1 MRLSDFKKDCLKN
14 RSILITG
21 ASKGIGKT
29 LALSLSKHGA
39 NVIMLARN
47 EKEMDA
53 IYDEI
58 KENYRTEPCILKCDL
73 ENLNDSKSNEIANI
87 INENYKYL
95 DAIIFNAAVLEKV
108 SNIESYDTKTWDKV
122 LRINLT
128 SSFILCKRLI
138 PMMKVSPMPRIIFT
152 TSGVGKKAKA
162 FWGAYSVS
170 KAGVNAL
177 SEILAD
183 ELDSTSNIKLFNFN
197 PKATQSDMRSIAYP
211 AEDPSLL
218 KEPKDLIKYYLW
230 MLSKK
235 SNLSRIN
242 YIEYG
247 DEHIF

>member
-39 NVIMLARN
+39 NVVMLARN

-58 KENYRTEPCILKCDL
+58 KENYRTEPCILKCDI
-73 ENLNDSKSNEIANI
+73 EDLNDSKSNEIASI

-95 DAIIFNAAVLEKV
+95 DAIIFNAAVLEKI
-108 SNIESYDTKTWDKV
+108 SHIESYDTKTGDKV

-138 PMMKVSPMPRIIFT
+138 PMMKASPMPRIIFT

-183 ELDSTSNIKLFNFN
+183 ELDSTSNIKVFNFN

>member
-1 MRLSDFKKDCLKN
+1 
-14 RSILITG
+14 
-21 ASKGIGKT
+21 
-29 LALSLSKHGA
+29 
-39 NVIMLARN
+39 
-47 EKEMDA
+47 
-53 IYDEI
+53 
-58 KENYRTEPCILKCDL
+58 
-73 ENLNDSKSNEIANI
+73 
-87 INENYKYL
+87 
-95 DAIIFNAAVLEKV
+95 
-108 SNIESYDTKTWDKV
+108 
-122 LRINLT
+122 
-128 SSFILCKRLI
+128 
-138 PMMKVSPMPRIIFT
+138 MKVSPMPRIIFT

-183 ELDSTSNIKLFNFN
+183 ELNSTSKIKVFNFN

-211 AEDPSLL
+211 AEDPSML